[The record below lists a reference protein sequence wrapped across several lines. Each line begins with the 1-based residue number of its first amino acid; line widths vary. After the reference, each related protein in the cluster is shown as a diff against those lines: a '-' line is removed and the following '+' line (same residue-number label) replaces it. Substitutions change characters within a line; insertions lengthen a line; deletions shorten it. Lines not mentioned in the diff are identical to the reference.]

1 MPILYYNW
9 IMDTVDAIRIVACC
23 LVVALIVIAIAV
35 RFAPEIYDGLIVS
48 MTELWYRAVL
58 ETLPD
63 EARVIDI
70 GVGTGSALVRNAAI
84 LRQKRLRV
92 VGVDYDAA
100 YVAHAARAIAGS
112 DLRGTSIAVMCK
124 SVFDHDLL
132 EAANA
137 ATGMPSGALFDA
149 VYFSGSF
156 SLLPDPSRALRQA
169 SRLLSPG
176 GAVYITQTFQRSP
189 SRILAAVKPLLKYV
203 TTIDFGR
210 LMLEADIA
218 RVCDAGGMR
227 IVERRPIVG
236 SVNNGLQTALL
247 VVCQPRH
254 G

>member
-1 MPILYYNW
+1 
-9 IMDTVDAIRIVACC
+9 MDTVDTIWLVVCC
-23 LVVALIVIAIAV
+23 LVVVLLAIAIAV
-35 RFAPEIYDGLIVS
+35 RFAPEIYDGLIVA

-63 EARVIDI
+63 CARVLDI

-84 LRQKRLRV
+84 LRRKRLCV
-92 VGVDYDAA
+92 VGVDYDRA

-112 DLRGTSIAVMCK
+112 DLRGASISIICK
-124 SVFDHDLL
+124 SVYDDDLL

-137 ATGMPSGALFDA
+137 AAGMPSSALFDA

-156 SLLPDPSRALRQA
+156 SLLPDPSRALRHV

-176 GAVYITQTFQRSP
+176 GAVYITQTFQRSS

-203 TTIDFGR
+203 TTIDFGH
-210 LMLEADIA
+210 LMLEADVA

-227 IVERRPIVG
+227 IVDLRPIIG
-236 SVNNGLQTALL
+236 SVNNRLQTALL
-247 VVCQPRH
+247 VVCRPTH